1 MDLKLKGKV
10 VMVAAA
16 SSGMG
21 YAIAER
27 CAMEGAIV
35 SICSRRSDVIEQTAQ
50 TIQQKTGATVKGYT
64 VDANNYDDIKQWVAG
79 TVADLGKPAG
89 ILINAGGPPPGQFDD
104 FDDEAWNTAFNLT
117 LMSAIRMAREVLP
130 HMREQGY
137 GSILT
142 LTSSS
147 VKEPISNL
155 LLSNVMRSGVT
166 SLVKSLSQQ
175 LAGENIRV
183 NNIIPGRID
192 TPRVQGMDANAAAKN
207 GITLEEQIALSHQKI
222 PAGRYG
228 EPEEFANAAV
238 FLLSGAASYIT
249 GSTLVV
255 DGGMTHSLF

>member
-1 MDLKLKGKV
+1 MDLKLKDKV
-10 VMVAAA
+10 IMVAAA

-35 SICSRRSDVIEQTAQ
+35 SICSRRTDVIEAAAQ
-50 TIQQKTGATVKGYT
+50 SIQQKTGATVKAYT
-64 VDANNYDDIKQWVAG
+64 VDASKNDDIKNWVDG
-79 TVADLGKPAG
+79 TVADLGSPAG

-104 FDDEAWNTAFNLT
+104 FDDEAWNAAFNLT

-130 HMREQGY
+130 HMRKQGY

-155 LLSNVMRSGVT
+155 ILSNVMRSGVT
-166 SLVKSLSQQ
+166 SLVKSLSKQ

-192 TPRVQGMDANAAAKN
+192 TPRVQGMDAKAAANK
-207 GITLEEQIALSHQKI
+207 GITPEEQAAISKQSI

-228 EPEEFANAAV
+228 EPEEFANVAV
-238 FLLSGAASYIT
+238 FLLSDSASYVT

-255 DGGMTHSLF
+255 DGGMTSSLF